1 MTMAD
6 PAEEP
11 AGREEAR
18 KMFSRIVSGGI
29 VPPRSGWSVS
39 MILFLSTIFF
49 SRNLSNPPFLKT
61 LDNKKLGDLN
71 LDICENEQWSN
82 AIVVVVMAA
91 FYNSSYY

>member
-49 SRNLSNPPFLKT
+49 FTKSVESAIFKNTELK
-61 LDNKKLGDLN
+61 N
-71 LDICENEQWSN
+71 
-82 AIVVVVMAA
+82 
-91 FYNSSYY
+91 